1 MLLLIA
7 AAHKALAAR
16 PPKRRGVLGEL
27 KQVANGRAVH
37 AFRLEPC
44 RLKLSPPRNRDSA
57 QAGQAGAQTAAR
69 ALAGHE
75 PITCII
81 IQHGNGKQKR
91 V

>member
-44 RLKLSPPRNRDSA
+44 RLKLSPPRNRTLGVRSGSFKSLSTPEIA
-57 QAGQAGAQTAAR
+57 
-69 ALAGHE
+69 
-75 PITCII
+75 PIDTISPTS
-81 IQHGNGKQKR
+81 K
-91 V
+91 